1 MGAGGGGG
9 GGSSVAEVAAELGL
23 AGEAEVLRWVEA
35 ECVRPD
41 PSDGGYRFRR
51 VDVARLRLIR
61 ELDRD
66 LALDPDAIPVVLG
79 LLDQVYD
86 LRRRA
91 RALARAVADEPE
103 EVRRRVLGRYRVVLR
118 GEVADDAQG

>member
-1 MGAGGGGG
+1 MTAP
-9 GGSSVAEVAAELGL
+9 GGSSLAEVVAELGL

-35 ECVRPD
+35 DCVRPD
-41 PSDGGYRFRR
+41 PSPDGGRRFRR
-51 VDVARLRLIR
+51 VDVARLRLIG

-103 EVRRRVLGRYRVVLR
+103 EVRRRVLGRYRVGLR
-118 GEVADDAQG
+118 AAAAGDDAQDD

>member
-1 MGAGGGGG
+1 VRGA
-9 GGSSVAEVAAELGL
+9 AEVAAELGL
-23 AGEAEVLRWVEA
+23 AGGEAEVLRWVEA

-41 PSDGGYRFRR
+41 AADGGGYRFRR

-61 ELDRD
+61 ELDED
-66 LALDPDAIPVVLG
+66 LALDRDAIPLVLG

-91 RALARAVADEPE
+91 RALAAAVADEPE
-103 EVRRRVLGRYRVVLR
+103 EVRRRVLGRYRVGLR
-118 GEVADDAQG
+118 AAAAAVDDDAQD